1 MNYLS
6 LLGLLLVLGGAMGCD
21 TAPNQSKTPPPQ
33 PEAGAQTP
41 TFGNTYTE
49 RKIARLLEV
58 VKQDSQ
64 QQDAIAQLDALQQA
78 LCLEADAPQNTS
90 LLFELNRQMSTA
102 VRGLNARYA
111 LLFFKKAIAIGSTGP
126 KRLDVFPLMGAMAG
140 LYLDIGKPDS
150 ALFWYHQARV
160 EAKLYYGKPAQASSL
175 NNLGVFYTRTGQ
187 SDSALY
193 YYNLATTV
201 LGGIA
206 HDSILYCSI
215 RDNLAQEQVNKGN
228 YASALPTYQF
238 NDSIYVREGRWSRV
252 LANRVRWLTAKQ
264 HIGLPIA
271 KEIEALEQFV
281 MAQKKQLRD
290 EDILTFYKFAK
301 AYFFKAQKTEA
312 AQHFDAVFLLEQER
326 VEQKE
331 KAQMDLLINAFLS
344 TQAIRF
350 RQELKMYQLESEAAR
365 QSLRFTKL
373 LTLLLLLF
381 GGLGAGTLVFFL
393 QRRKRELDLA
403 HRLATAELRAKEL
416 EAQTMAQTLQL
427 QKQDLVTVALHNT
440 QAIDQNRRMV
450 ERLGT
455 VLRSKENVEQ
465 GIRTLML
472 ELQNQEQLGERT
484 QLAQEH
490 IQTVNA
496 AFFQALKERFPSLT
510 KTEMDL
516 CGYLRA
522 HLSNKEIAQLKNIA
536 PSSVKMGKNRLRKK
550 FGLGEDDDL
559 EHFLQKIK

>member
-1 MNYLS
+1 MNHLS
-6 LLGLLLVLGGAMGCD
+6 LLGILLVLWCSASCD
-21 TAPNQSKTPPPQ
+21 APPSQSKTPPLQ

-41 TFGNTYTE
+41 TFGNIYTE
-49 RKIARLLEV
+49 QKIAQLLES

-90 LLFELNRQMSTA
+90 LLFELNRQMGNA

-111 LLFFKKAIAIGSTGP
+111 LLFFKKAIAIGLTGP
-126 KRLDVFPLMGAMAG
+126 KRLDVFPLMGALAG
-140 LYLDIGKPDS
+140 LYMDIGKPDS
-150 ALFWYHQARV
+150 ALFWYHQARMD
-160 EAKLYYGKPAQASSL
+160 AKRYYGQPAQASSL
-175 NNLGVFYTRTGQ
+175 NNLGVFYAKTGQ
-187 SDSALY
+187 SDSARS

-201 LGGIA
+201 LGGIRN
-206 HDSILYCSI
+206 DSILYCSI

-228 YASALPTYQF
+228 HALAISTYQF
-238 NDSIYVREGRWSRV
+238 NDSIYVREARWSRV
-252 LANRVRWLTAKQ
+252 LANRVKWLTAKQ
-264 HIGLPIA
+264 HLGMPIA
-271 KEIEALEQFV
+271 KEIEGLEQFV
-281 MAQKKQLRD
+281 KTKKKYLKD
-290 EDILTFYKFAK
+290 EDILSFYELCKK
-301 AYFFKAQKTEA
+301 YFFATKNAEA
-312 AQHFDAVFLLEQER
+312 LERYDQLFLSERER
-326 VEQKE
+326 VEQKN
-331 KAQMDLLINAFLS
+331 KAQIDLLINAFLS

-350 RQELKMYQLESEAAR
+350 RQELKMYRLESEAAQ
-365 QSLRFTKL
+365 QSLRFTRL
-373 LTLLLLLF
+373 LTLLLLVF
-381 GGLGAGTLVFFL
+381 GGLGAGALVFFF

-416 EAQTMAQTLQL
+416 EAQAMAQTLQL

-440 QAIDQNRRMV
+440 QAIDQNRRML
-450 ERLGT
+450 ERLGA

-472 ELQNQEQLGERT
+472 ELQNQDQLGERT

-550 FGLGEDDDL
+550 FGLGEDEDI